1 MNEKHKIWQTK
12 FLKKILDDD
21 ERKTQDLTDK
31 ILKKFWMT
39 MNERSERKGKEFKM
53 KKESKKSKNVMKTV
67 KILTIIFLIVLV
79 SMIGFFGIYKQNK
92 NQVSNVM
99 KDYSYAMDINGSR
112 TLKLTLNSEN
122 GDDVKT
128 EENYK
133 TAKNVIE
140 KRLKK
145 LGVEEYKISLNEQN
159 GEIIVQIPENTNTDT
174 IVSNL
179 TTVGKF
185 EILDSETNEVLLD
198 NSSVKSS
205 GVLYNTTTSGTSV
218 YLEIAFDKNGKNKLE
233 EISKT
238 YVKSENNTT
247 ENTTDD
253 NSTSEN
259 TTSEN
264 TTNTEET
271 NTTSGNSTSTEKK
284 ITMKID
290 DEEIMSTSFDEAI
303 TTGKIQLSVGKA
315 STDTKTINGYVTQA
329 QNVATVLDSG
339 KLPVKYDTE
348 KNQYILSNITNKEL
362 AYVAIAIAVVVV
374 IGLIV
379 LIVKYKVNG
388 LLAGISYIGLTAL
401 YGILLRYT
409 NVTISVESLFAIA
422 MILLLNYIFIEMILK
437 NIKEISKE
445 TTEKIVNKSTAS
457 AYVKFF
463 NRIVP
468 ICVMVIAFCFAKWVP
483 MSSFG
488 MTAFWGLVIIAVYN
502 AIVTRYLLKVKV
514 ESK

>member
-1 MNEKHKIWQTK
+1 MNEKNKIWQTK

-21 ERKTQDLTDK
+21 ER
-31 ILKKFWMT
+31 
-39 MNERSERKGKEFKM
+39 NEVKRKGKEFKM

-92 NQVSNVM
+92 NQVSNIM
-99 KDYSYAMDINGSR
+99 KDYSYAMDIKGSR
-112 TLKLTLNSEN
+112 TLKLALNSEN

-159 GEIIVQIPENTNTDT
+159 GEMIVQIPENTNTDT

-185 EILDSETNEVLLD
+185 EILDSETKEVLLD

-205 GVLYNTTTSGTSV
+205 SVLYNTTKSGTSV
-218 YLEIAFDKNGKNKLE
+218 YLEITFDKNGKNKLE

-247 ENTTDD
+247 ENTAED
-253 NSTSEN
+253 NSVTEN
-259 TTSEN
+259 TTSED
-264 TTNTEET
+264 TNNATNSEET
-271 NTTSGNSTSTEKK
+271 NTTSENSTSTEKK
-284 ITMKID
+284 ITMKVD

-339 KLPVKYDTE
+339 KLPVKYDME

-362 AYVAIAIAVVVV
+362 SYVAIAIAVVVL

-409 NVTISVESLFAIA
+409 NVTISIESIFAIA
-422 MILLLNYIFIEMILK
+422 MILLLNYIFTNMILK
-437 NIKEISKE
+437 NVKEISKE
-445 TTEKIVNKSTAS
+445 TSEKIVNKSTAS

>member
-1 MNEKHKIWQTK
+1 
-12 FLKKILDDD
+12 
-21 ERKTQDLTDK
+21 
-31 ILKKFWMT
+31 
-39 MNERSERKGKEFKM
+39 M

-92 NQVSNVM
+92 NQVSNIM
-99 KDYSYAMDINGSR
+99 KDYSYAMDIKGSR
-112 TLKLTLNSEN
+112 TLKLALNSEN

-159 GEIIVQIPENTNTDT
+159 GEMIVQIPENTNTDT
-174 IVSNL
+174 IISNL

-205 GVLYNTTTSGTSV
+205 SVLYNTTKSGTSV

-247 ENTTDD
+247 ENTTSEDT
-253 NSTSEN
+253 NSTEEKEN
-259 TTSEN
+259 
-264 TTNTEET
+264 NTEET
-271 NTTSGNSTSTEKK
+271 NTTSENSTSTEKK
-284 ITMKID
+284 ITMKVD

-339 KLPVKYDTE
+339 KLPVKYDME

-362 AYVAIAIAVVVV
+362 SYVAIAIAVVVV

-379 LIVKYKVNG
+379 LIVKYKFNG

-409 NVTISVESLFAIA
+409 NVTISIESIFAIA
-422 MILLLNYIFIEMILK
+422 MILLLNYIFINMILK
-437 NIKEISKE
+437 NVKEISKE
-445 TTEKIVNKSTAS
+445 TSEKIVSKSTVS

-488 MTAFWGLVIIAVYN
+488 MTAFWGLVIIAIYN